1 MTMRKPEKPGAG
13 GRSFG
18 LAFGGLFVAVSL
30 YRAWRAHPG
39 ASIAFAAAAAVM
51 LALALGAPRFLDA
64 PNRIWMRLARA
75 LGWVNSRVLLSILF
89 FVVITPYGAL
99 QRLVGRDRLG
109 RKWRRSTPT
118 WTPAPERLRDPRHYE
133 HLY

>member
-1 MTMRKPEKPGAG
+1 MKRTEKPGAG

-18 LAFGGLFVAVSL
+18 FAFGGLFAVVAI
-30 YRAWRAHPG
+30 YRAWRGRPDA
-39 ASIAFAAAAAVM
+39 AIAFAIASAVI
-51 LALALGAPRFLDA
+51 LLIAFTAPRVLDA
-64 PNRIWMRLARA
+64 PNRVWMRFARA
-75 LGWVNSRVLLSILF
+75 LGWINSRILLSLLF

-109 RKWRRSTPT
+109 RKWHGAPPA
-118 WTPAPERLRDPRHYE
+118 WTPAPERLRDPKHYE

>member
-1 MTMRKPEKPGAG
+1 MRKHEKPGAG

-18 LAFGGLFVAVSL
+18 LAFGGLFTVVAL
-30 YRAWRAHPG
+30 YRAWRGRTDSAM
-39 ASIAFAAAAAVM
+39 AFAIASAVM
-51 LALALGAPRFLDA
+51 LLLAFAVPRILDA
-64 PNRIWMRLARA
+64 PNRVWMTFARG
-75 LGWVNSRVLLSILF
+75 LGWVNSRILLSLLF

-109 RKWRRSTPT
+109 RRWHRAPPA
-118 WTPAPERLRDPRHYE
+118 WTPAPERLRDPKHYE

>member
-1 MTMRKPEKPGAG
+1 MKRTEQPGAG

-18 LAFGGLFVAVSL
+18 LAFGGLFTVVAI
-30 YRAWRAHPG
+30 YRAWRGRPDAAMAVALAG
-39 ASIAFAAAAAVM
+39 GLMLLLAFAA
-51 LALALGAPRFLDA
+51 PRVLDA
-64 PNRIWMRLARA
+64 PNRVWMRVARA
-75 LGWVNSRVLLSILF
+75 LGWINSRILLTLLF

-109 RKWRRSTPT
+109 RKWHRATPT
-118 WTPAPERLRDPRHYE
+118 WTPAPERLRDPKHYE

>member
-1 MTMRKPEKPGAG
+1 MKRIENPGAG

-18 LAFGGLFVAVSL
+18 LAFGGLFAVVAI
-30 YRAWRAHPG
+30 YRAWRGRPDA
-39 ASIAFAAAAAVM
+39 AMAFAIASAVI
-51 LALALGAPRFLDA
+51 LLVAFTAPRVLDA
-64 PNRIWMRLARA
+64 PNRVWMRFARA
-75 LGWVNSRVLLSILF
+75 LGWINSRILLTLLF

-109 RKWRRSTPT
+109 RKWQRATPT
-118 WTPAPERLRDPRHYE
+118 WTPAPERLRDPKHYE